1 MGDKTMFSRQVY
13 NLHYMSASGK
23 LVFAL
28 LNVPAV
34 SVLAQVAFV
43 SSQADCPV
51 MSFVLVEIEI
61 KS

>member
-1 MGDKTMFSRQVY
+1 MFSSEVY
-13 NLHYMSASGK
+13 NLQYMPACGK
-23 LVFAL
+23 VVFAL